1 MPIIASDRVQAG
13 VIFGYV
19 ANFFHDVPLLRK
31 MLVSKTKD
39 SLELNNGIRI
49 EVHTCDY
56 RSVRGYTLIGGICDE
71 VSFWPTDER
80 AASPDKE
87 IINAIEKGMA
97 SIPSAMLVITTSPY
111 GKVGEAWEGYE
122 RNYGKDTDEL
132 CWVGDS
138 KSMNPTLRQKTIDRA
153 YEKDPVAA
161 SSEYGAQFRSDV
173 AGFLSVEAVAACVV
187 PERYELA
194 PRTERTFYAFCDPS
208 GGSSDSMTLGIAHAE
223 KDVAVL
229 DLLREVIPPFS
240 PEGVVKDFC
249 DTLKRYRCYTVVGDR
264 YAAEWVV
271 EQFQKNGVSY
281 TQSEKVKSDIYLSL
295 LPAVN
300 SGQIELLDSKRLITQ
315 LGGLERR
322 TRSGGKD
329 IVDHR
334 SGLHDDLANAA
345 AGALVLCGAGGGA
358 YGWLDWMAGL
368 AKGIFTFPS
377 EPRETSPRDDLRGKR
392 AAMQQ
397 EMKLLGVTSSTPQ
410 EPPPNPPCEKCKS
423 VTVKIGGAGYRCSQC
438 GHQDPGGLV
447 LTQGETFTR
456 SNLPRR

>member
-240 PEGVVKDFC
+240 PD
-249 DTLKRYRCYTVVGDR
+249 
-264 YAAEWVV
+264 
-271 EQFQKNGVSY
+271 
-281 TQSEKVKSDIYLSL
+281 
-295 LPAVN
+295 
-300 SGQIELLDSKRLITQ
+300 
-315 LGGLERR
+315 
-322 TRSGGKD
+322 
-329 IVDHR
+329 DHR